1 MSLDD
6 FQIFGLVLHDIITA
20 YQIGVR
26 ETLGNSD
33 TVLINLVECLC
44 DNVKL
49 KDVDIDRLGFEEMV
63 AILAS
68 QLGKLGIADI
78 SLTETG
84 PQAYLFNVREGIW
97 AEYVHGRKQET
108 DVTCPLA
115 LIALSLYQAS
125 TGNKVFVPDSHY
137 SEKGSTT
144 KIRPV
149 TDIVNLVKL

>member
-6 FQIFGLVLHDIITA
+6 FQIFGPVLHDIITS
-20 YQIGVR
+20 YQIGIR

-33 TVLINLVECLC
+33 TVLINLVERLC
-44 DNVKL
+44 ENVKL
-49 KDVDIDRLGFEEMV
+49 KNVDVERLGFKDLA

-68 QLGKLGIADI
+68 QLSKLRIANVSI
-78 SLTETG
+78 TETG
-84 PQAYLFNVREGIW
+84 PQAYLFNVKECIW

-149 TDIVNLVKL
+149 TDIVNLVKP

>member
-6 FQIFGLVLHDIITA
+6 FQIFGLVLHDIITS
-20 YQIGVR
+20 YQIGIR

-33 TVLINLVECLC
+33 TVIINLVEYLC
-44 DNVKL
+44 ENVKL
-49 KDVDIDRLGFEEMV
+49 KNVDVDRLGFEEMV
-63 AILAS
+63 TLFAI
-68 QLGKLGIADI
+68 QLSKLGIANI
-78 SLTETG
+78 SLTKTG
-84 PQAYLFNVREGIW
+84 PQAYLFHVKECIW
-97 AEYVHGRKQET
+97 AEYTHSRKQET

-149 TDIVNLVKL
+149 TDIVNLVKP

>member
-1 MSLDD
+1 MPLNDC
-6 FQIFGLVLHDIITA
+6 QIFGLAFHDIITS

-33 TVLINLVECLC
+33 AVLINLVECLC
-44 DNVKL
+44 ENVKL
-49 KDVDIDRLGFEEMV
+49 KNVDIDRLGFEDLA

-68 QLGKLGIADI
+68 QLSKLGIADTG
-78 SLTETG
+78 LTKTG
-84 PQAYLFNVREGIW
+84 TQAYLFNVNECIW
-97 AEYVHGRKQET
+97 AEHTHGRKKEK

-137 SEKGSTT
+137 TEKGSTT

-149 TDIVNLVKL
+149 TDIVNLVKP